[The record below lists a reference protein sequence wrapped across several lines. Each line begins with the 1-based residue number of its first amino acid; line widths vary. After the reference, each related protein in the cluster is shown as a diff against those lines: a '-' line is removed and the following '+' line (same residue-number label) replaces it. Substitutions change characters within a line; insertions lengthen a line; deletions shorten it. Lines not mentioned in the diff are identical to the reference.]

1 MAVQGTEKLQN
12 LAKELKSN
20 RGQLKEEVKMKWC
33 AIKDLE
39 EQSLLYPSTENLNLI
54 EQCWRRDDLEEDLHL
69 PLEQL
74 EMT

>member
-1 MAVQGTEKLQN
+1 
-12 LAKELKSN
+12 
-20 RGQLKEEVKMKWC
+20 MKWC